1 MTNTKINRVYPHR
14 SAKDKWRNTTNGIVK
29 TLHELNVYTGD
40 ILVTANLFDP
50 ARYIDLNGKAWESAK
65 HRPVL
70 VNADSILK
78 VISIDAEGYITVALH
93 PTGKQYTGKFYHDV
107 TYSAGEPIYKL
118 SFLEE
123 GEEYDEDILVH
134 RYNADRS
141 HIYHIP
147 QEEKNLINEII
158 LAWEAQENLVQEAN
172 HKFPTVVDGI
182 NDGYAFE
189 GTAFSLFLD
198 YPDTISKMRTATKR
212 TTGRI
217 KEEHEA
223 ALAELHRTYSKYKQY
238 LDARNEWEKFQQS
251 PVAPSGRSGGL
262 AIPGGG
268 TLHEGDH
275 ILTRFNAYKPISEG
289 MYPTQP
295 VSFLLAHLTAV
306 DADKQEAVITFPSGD
321 TATLYITPDGHS
333 NITYEGLDYVTLDPV
348 TYMPGSTS
356 EEAQQYIEAKRRFE
370 SIRDDLRETPGDTVQ
385 RHLRTETPY
394 IPELVKYLRALQ
406 AQSNSTPELY
416 EDAQQALEE
425 HKDTLITNTGLPAW
439 RSLWKGYQKTRKS
452 IQALAPND
460 IWEAGSAAFSD

>member
-1 MTNTKINRVYPHR
+1 MTNPAINRVYPHR
-14 SAKDKWRNTTNGIVK
+14 SAKDKWRNTTSGIVK
-29 TLHELNVYTGD
+29 TLNELNVSAGD

-50 ARYIDLNGKAWESAK
+50 SRYIDLNGKAWESGK

-70 VNADSILK
+70 INADSILK

-93 PTGKQYTGKFYHDV
+93 PTGKQYTGMFYHDA

-123 GEEYDEDILVH
+123 RHEYVEDILVH
-134 RYNADRS
+134 RYIADCS

-147 QEEKNLINEII
+147 QEEKALINEVI

-172 HKFPTVVDGI
+172 HKLPAVVVGI
-182 NDGYAFE
+182 NDSHAFE

-198 YPDTISKMRTATKR
+198 YTDTIRKMRTTTKS

-223 ALAELHRTYSKYKQY
+223 ALAELHRSYNKYNQY
-238 LDARNEWEKFQQS
+238 LDARNEWEKFQQA

-321 TATLYITPDGHS
+321 TATLCITPDGHG
-333 NITYEGLDYVTLDPV
+333 NITYEGLDYATLDPV

-370 SIRDDLRETPGDTVQ
+370 SVRDELRETPGDTVQ
-385 RHLRTETPY
+385 RRLRTGTPY

-406 AQSNSTPELY
+406 TQSNATPELY
-416 EDAQQALEE
+416 EDVQQALEE
-425 HKDTLITNTGLPAW
+425 HKDTLIANTGLPVW
-439 RSLWKGYQKTRKS
+439 RSLWKGYQKTRKGV
-452 IQALAPND
+452 QAWAPND
-460 IWEAGSAAFSD
+460 IWEAGSVAFTD

>member
-1 MTNTKINRVYPHR
+1 MTNPTINRVYPHR
-14 SAKDKWRNTTNGIVK
+14 YRTDKWRNTASGIVK
-29 TLHELNVYTGD
+29 TLHELNVSAGD

-50 ARYIDLNGKAWESAK
+50 TRYIDLNGKAWESGK

-93 PTGKQYTGKFYHDV
+93 PTGKQYTGMFYHDA
-107 TYSAGEPIYKL
+107 TYSAGEAIYKL

-123 GEEYDEDILVH
+123 RHEYDEDILVH
-134 RYNADRS
+134 RYSAGCS

-147 QEEKNLINEII
+147 QEEKALISEVI

-172 HKFPTVVDGI
+172 HKLPAVVGGI
-182 NDGYAFE
+182 NDSHAFE
-189 GTAFSLFLD
+189 GAAFSLFLD
-198 YPDTISKMRTATKR
+198 YTDTIRKMRTATKR

-223 ALAELHRTYSKYKQY
+223 ALAELHRSYNKYKQY
-238 LDARNEWEKFQQS
+238 LGARNEWEKFQQA

-295 VSFLLAHLTAV
+295 VSFLLAHLTTV
-306 DADKQEAVITFPSGD
+306 DADKQEAVITFPDGD
-321 TATLYITPDGHS
+321 TATLCITPDGHG
-333 NITYEGLDYVTLDPV
+333 NITYEGLDYATLDPV

-356 EEAQQYIEAKRRFE
+356 EEAQQYIETKRRFE
-370 SIRDDLRETPGDTVQ
+370 SVRDELRETPSDTVQ
-385 RHLRTETPY
+385 RHLRAGTPY

-406 AQSNSTPELY
+406 TQSNATPELY

-425 HKDTLITNTGLPAW
+425 HKDTLIANTGLPAW
-439 RSLWKGYQKTRKS
+439 RSLWKGYQKTRKG
-452 IQALAPND
+452 IQEWAPND
-460 IWEAGSAAFSD
+460 IWEAGSAAFTD

>member
-1 MTNTKINRVYPHR
+1 MTNTKISRIYPHR
-14 SAKDKWRNTTNGIVK
+14 SAKDKWRNAESGIVK
-29 TLHELNVYTGD
+29 TLHELNVAAGD

-50 ARYIDLNGKAWESAK
+50 ARYIDLNGKAWESSK

-123 GEEYDEDILVH
+123 GEEADEDILVH

-147 QEEKNLINEII
+147 KGEKELINEVT
-158 LAWEAQENLVQEAN
+158 LAWETQENLVQEAN
-172 HKFPTVVDGI
+172 RKLPAVVEGL
-182 NDGYAFE
+182 NECYAYE

-198 YPDTISKMRTATKR
+198 YPDTISKMRTAKKR

-217 KEEHEA
+217 EEEHKA
-223 ALAELHRTYSKYKQY
+223 ALAELHHTYNKYKQY
-238 LDARNEWEKFQQS
+238 LDARNEWEKFQQA

-262 AIPGGG
+262 TIPGGG
-268 TLHEGDH
+268 ALHEGDH
-275 ILTRFNAYKPISEG
+275 ILTRLNAYKPITEG

-295 VSFLLAHLTAV
+295 VRFILAHLTTV
-306 DADKQEAVITFPSGD
+306 DAEKQEAVITFPSGD
-321 TATLYITPDGHS
+321 TATLRIAPDGHG
-333 NITYEGLDYVTLDPV
+333 NITYEGLEYITLNPV
-348 TYMPGSTS
+348 TYMPGNTS
-356 EEAQQYIEAKRRFE
+356 EEAQRYIEAKRRFE
-370 SIRDDLRETPGDTVQ
+370 IIRNELKETPGDTVQ
-385 RHLRTETPY
+385 RHLRAATPY

-406 AQSNSTPELY
+406 AQSDATPALY
-416 EDAQQALEE
+416 EDAQQALEG
-425 HKDTLITNTGLPAW
+425 HKDTLIANTGLPAW

-460 IWEAGSAAFSD
+460 IWEAGSAAFID

>member
-1 MTNTKINRVYPHR
+1 MTNTKISRVYPHR
-14 SAKDKWRNTTNGIVK
+14 SAKDKWRNTTDGIVK
-29 TLHELNVYTGD
+29 TLQELNVAAGD

-50 ARYIDLNGKAWESAK
+50 ARYIDLNGKAWESSK
-65 HRPVL
+65 HQPVL

-123 GEEYDEDILVH
+123 GEEADEDILVH
-134 RYNADRS
+134 RYKADRS

-147 QEEKNLINEII
+147 KGEKELINEVT
-158 LAWEAQENLVQEAN
+158 LAWETQENLVQEAN
-172 HKFPTVVDGI
+172 RKLPAVVEGL
-182 NDGYAFE
+182 NECYAYE

-198 YPDTISKMRTATKR
+198 YPDTISKMRTAKKR

-217 KEEHEA
+217 EEEHKA
-223 ALAELHRTYSKYKQY
+223 ALAELHHTYNKYKQY
-238 LDARNEWEKFQQS
+238 LDARNEWEKFQQA

-262 AIPGGG
+262 TIPGGG
-268 TLHEGDH
+268 ALHEGDH
-275 ILTRFNAYKPISEG
+275 ILTRLNAYKPITEG

-295 VSFLLAHLTAV
+295 VRFILAHLTAV
-306 DADKQEAVITFPSGD
+306 DAGKQEAFITFPNGD
-321 TATLYITPDGHS
+321 TATLHITPDGHG
-333 NITYEGLDYVTLDPV
+333 NITYEGLDYATLDPV
-348 TYMPGSTS
+348 TYMPGHTS

-370 SIRDDLRETPGDTVQ
+370 SIRDDLRETPSNTVQ
-385 RHLRTETPY
+385 RHLQTETPY

-406 AQSNSTPELY
+406 TQSNSTPELY

-425 HKDTLITNTGLPAW
+425 YKDTLIANTGLPAW
-439 RSLWKGYQKTRKS
+439 RSLWKDYQKTRKG

-460 IWEAGSAAFSD
+460 IWEAGSAAFTT

>member
-1 MTNTKINRVYPHR
+1 MTNTKINRIYPHR
-14 SAKDKWRNTTNGIVK
+14 SAKDKWRNTTNGIIK
-29 TLHELNVYTGD
+29 TLQELNVAAGD

-50 ARYIDLNGKAWESAK
+50 TRYIDLNGKAWESGK

-78 VISIDAEGYITVALH
+78 VISIDAEGYVTVALH
-93 PTGKQYTGKFYHDV
+93 PDGKQYTGKFYHDV

-123 GEEYDEDILVH
+123 GEEADEDILVH

-147 QEEKNLINEII
+147 KGEKELINEVT
-158 LAWEAQENLVQEAN
+158 LAWETQENLVQEAN
-172 HKFPTVVDGI
+172 RKLPAVVEGL
-182 NDGYAFE
+182 NECYAYE

-198 YPDTISKMRTATKR
+198 YPDTISKMRTAKKR

-217 KEEHEA
+217 EEEHKA
-223 ALAELHRTYSKYKQY
+223 ALAELHHTYNKYKQY
-238 LDARNEWEKFQQS
+238 LDARNEWEKFQQA

-262 AIPGGG
+262 TIPGGG
-268 TLHEGDH
+268 ALHEGDH

-289 MYPTQP
+289 MYPTQS

-321 TATLYITPDGHS
+321 TATLYIASDGHG
-333 NITYEGLDYVTLDPV
+333 NITYEGLDYATFDPV

-370 SIRDDLRETPGDTVQ
+370 SIRDDLRETPSNTVQ
-385 RHLRTETPY
+385 RHLQRETPY

-406 AQSNSTPELY
+406 TQSNSTPELY

-425 HKDTLITNTGLPAW
+425 YKDTLIANTGLTAW

-460 IWEAGSAAFSD
+460 IWEAGSAAFTT

>member
-1 MTNTKINRVYPHR
+1 MTSTKINRVYPHR
-14 SAKDKWRNTTNGIVK
+14 YRTGKWRNTTSGIVK
-29 TLHELNVYTGD
+29 TLNELNVSAGD

-50 ARYIDLNGKAWESAK
+50 TRYIDLNGKAWESAK

-93 PTGKQYTGKFYHDV
+93 PTGKQYTGKFYHNV

-123 GEEYDEDILVH
+123 GDEYDEDILVH
-134 RYNADRS
+134 RYSADCS

-147 QEEKNLINEII
+147 QEEKALINEVI
-158 LAWEAQENLVQEAN
+158 LAWEAQESLVQEAN
-172 HKFPTVVDGI
+172 HKLPAVVDGI

-198 YPDTISKMRTATKR
+198 YTDTIRKMRTATKR

-217 KEEHEA
+217 KEEYEA
-223 ALAELHRTYSKYKQY
+223 ALAELRRSYNKYKQY
-238 LDARNEWEKFQQS
+238 LDARNEWEKFQQA

-306 DADKQEAVITFPSGD
+306 DADKQEAVITFPDGD
-321 TATLYITPDGHS
+321 TATLCITPDGHG
-333 NITYEGLDYVTLDPV
+333 NITYEGLDYATLDPV
-348 TYMPGSTS
+348 ASMPGSTS

-370 SIRDDLRETPGDTVQ
+370 SVMDELRETPSDTVQ
-385 RHLRTETPY
+385 RRLRTGAPY

-406 AQSNSTPELY
+406 TQSNATPELY
-416 EDAQQALEE
+416 EDVQQALEE
-425 HKDTLITNTGLPAW
+425 HKDTLIANTGLPAW
-439 RSLWKGYQKTRKS
+439 RSLWKGYQKTRKG
-452 IQALAPND
+452 IQEWAPND
-460 IWEAGSAAFSD
+460 IWEAGSAAFTD